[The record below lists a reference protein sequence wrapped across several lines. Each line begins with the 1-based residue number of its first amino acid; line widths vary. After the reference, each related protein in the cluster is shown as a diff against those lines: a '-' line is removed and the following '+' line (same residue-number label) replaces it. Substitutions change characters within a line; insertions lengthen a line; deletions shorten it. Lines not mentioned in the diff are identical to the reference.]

1 LHAVGRVVVAAFCP
15 KVWSATT
22 PATPGR
28 DRRLPRERILRRRSE
43 FLAIRQKG
51 ESESGSH
58 LKLNWRPSETSA
70 RRMAIV
76 VPKTCGNAVMRNRI
90 KRWVREAWRAL
101 QSDLPAGLDSVWVAR
116 PKAGQAGF
124 EKIQAEIRALYLRA
138 RLLQKA

>member
-1 LHAVGRVVVAAFCP
+1 MAVAAFFP

-43 FLAIRQKG
+43 FLAIRREG

-58 LKLNWRPSETSA
+58 LKLNWRPSPTSA

-76 VPKTCGNAVMRNRI
+76 VPKTCGNAVVRNRI

-116 PKAGQAGF
+116 PKAGQAGL
-124 EKIQAEIRALYLRA
+124 EKIQEEIRSLYLRA
-138 RLLQKA
+138 RLLKKA

>member
-1 LHAVGRVVVAAFCP
+1 M
-15 KVWSATT
+15 WSATT

-43 FLAIRQKG
+43 FLAIRRDG

-58 LKLNWRPSETSA
+58 LKLNWRPAGTSA

-76 VPKTCGNAVMRNRI
+76 VPKTCGNAVVRNRI

-116 PKAGQAGF
+116 PKAGQAGL
-124 EKIQAEIRALYLRA
+124 EKIRDEIRFLYLRA
-138 RLLQKA
+138 RLLKKG

>member
-1 LHAVGRVVVAAFCP
+1 M
-15 KVWSATT
+15 WSATT

-43 FLAIRQKG
+43 FLAIRREG

-58 LKLNWRPSETSA
+58 LKLNWRPSAASF

-76 VPKTCGNAVMRNRI
+76 VPKTCGNAVVRNRI

-101 QSDLPAGLDSVWVAR
+101 QADLPAGLDSVWVAR
-116 PKAGQAGF
+116 PKAGQAGL
-124 EKIQAEIRALYLRA
+124 EIIREEIRALYLRA

>member
-1 LHAVGRVVVAAFCP
+1 
-15 KVWSATT
+15 VWSATT

-43 FLAIRQKG
+43 FLAIRRDG

-58 LKLNWRPSETSA
+58 LKLNWRPAGTSA

-76 VPKTCGNAVMRNRI
+76 VPKTCGNAVVRNRI

-116 PKAGQAGF
+116 PKAGQAGL
-124 EKIQAEIRALYLRA
+124 EKIREEIRFLYLRA
-138 RLLQKA
+138 RLLKKD

>member
-1 LHAVGRVVVAAFCP
+1 
-15 KVWSATT
+15 VWSATT

-43 FLAIRQKG
+43 FLAIRRDG
-51 ESESGSH
+51 ESESGNH
-58 LKLNWRPSETSA
+58 LKLNWRPAGTSA

-76 VPKTCGNAVMRNRI
+76 VPKTCGNAVVRNRI

-116 PKAGQAGF
+116 PKAGQAGL
-124 EKIQAEIRALYLRA
+124 EKIREEIRFLYLRA
-138 RLLQKA
+138 RLLKKD

>member
-1 LHAVGRVVVAAFCP
+1 M
-15 KVWSATT
+15 WSATT

-43 FLAIRQKG
+43 FLAIRREG

-58 LKLNWRPSETSA
+58 LKLNWRPSPTSA

-76 VPKTCGNAVMRNRI
+76 VPKTCGNAVVRNRI

-116 PKAGQAGF
+116 PKAGQAGL
-124 EKIQAEIRALYLRA
+124 EKIQEEIRSLYLRA
-138 RLLQKA
+138 RLLKKA

>member
-1 LHAVGRVVVAAFCP
+1 M
-15 KVWSATT
+15 WSATT

-43 FLAIRQKG
+43 FLAIRRDG
-51 ESESGSH
+51 ESESGNH
-58 LKLNWRPSETSA
+58 LKLNWRPAGTSA

-76 VPKTCGNAVMRNRI
+76 VPKTCGNAVVRNRI

-116 PKAGQAGF
+116 PKAGQAGL
-124 EKIQAEIRALYLRA
+124 EKIREEIRFLYLRA
-138 RLLQKA
+138 RLLKKD

>member
-1 LHAVGRVVVAAFCP
+1 M
-15 KVWSATT
+15 WSATT

-43 FLAIRQKG
+43 FLAIRRDG

-58 LKLNWRPSETSA
+58 LKLNWRPAGTSA

-76 VPKTCGNAVMRNRI
+76 VPKTCGNAVVRNRI

-116 PKAGQAGF
+116 PKAGQAGL
-124 EKIQAEIRALYLRA
+124 EKIREEIRFLYLRA
-138 RLLQKA
+138 RLLKKD

>member
-1 LHAVGRVVVAAFCP
+1 M
-15 KVWSATT
+15 WSATT

-43 FLAIRQKG
+43 FLAIRREG

-58 LKLNWRPSETSA
+58 LKLNWRPSASSA

-76 VPKTCGNAVMRNRI
+76 VPKTCGNAVVRNRI

-101 QSDLPAGLDSVWVAR
+101 QSDLPMGLDSVWVAR
-116 PKAGQAGF
+116 PKAGQAGL
-124 EKIQAEIRALYLRA
+124 EKIQEEIRALYLRA
-138 RLLQKA
+138 RLLPKA